1 MARDLLFSPNSAI
14 VDNLTVLNGRRSDE
28 LELRLLELSDL
39 AEQAAEFAEDARG
52 FGLTVFEILSEISSG
67 LNFGGVS
74 NTDSRL
80 YGHTGRLREI
90 LCSMSVTDRAA
101 FCGLLTEYACGR
113 GLPFGED
120 GFLPNVQSA
129 ERIVYVR
136 NSLSDE
142 AYDIFSQDFSDP
154 RVRYVGNSKECVSA
168 VLSGEADYCLLPLEE
183 RGGVRLP
190 TVSELLYR
198 NDLKINSVTPVFG
211 FDGNAGMKYAL
222 VSRGFTVP
230 ERRDGDDRY
239 LEIRIDADSDVPLSD
254 ILYAASIYGMTAY
267 RVNSLSFDSEGENN
281 ACFSVVLRDAGR
293 GFSEILVYLTLFVPA
308 HTTIGLYRNLE

>member
-14 VDNLTVLNGRRSDE
+14 VANLTGLNGRRSDE
-28 LELRLLELSDL
+28 WELRLLELSDL
-39 AEQAAEFAEDARG
+39 AEQAVGFAADGVEL
-52 FGLTVFEILSEISSG
+52 GLTVFEILSEISSG
-67 LNFGGVS
+67 LNLGGVRTS
-74 NTDSRL
+74 EKCLSE
-80 YGHTGRLREI
+80 YSGRLHEI
-90 LCSMSVTDRAA
+90 LCSMSVADRAA
-101 FCGLLTEYACGR
+101 FCGLFTEYAIRR

-120 GFLPNVQSA
+120 GFLPNVSSA

-230 ERRDGDDRY
+230 ERREGDDRY
-239 LEIRIDADSDVPLSD
+239 LEIRIDADSSVSLSD
-254 ILYAASIYGMTAY
+254 VLSAASIYGMTAY
-267 RVNSLSFDSEGENN
+267 RVNSLSFDNEGENN

-293 GFSEILVYLTLFVPA
+293 GFSELLVYLTLFVPA
-308 HTTIGLYRNLE
+308 HTTIGIYKNLE